1 LRDVTAGIRDFADT
15 AAIVSQLDLV
25 ISVDTAIIHLAG
37 ALGRPAWL
45 LLPRDADWRWLQERQ
60 DSPWYPSLKLYRQK
74 MPGQWLPVLQSVRR
88 DLESLAGNARPK
100 MQDM

>member
-1 LRDVTAGIRDFADT
+1 MAGLFLLR
-15 AAIVSQLDLV
+15 
-25 ISVDTAIIHLAG
+25 
-37 ALGRPAWL
+37 ALHIFPRQYRGQAWL
-45 LLPRDADWRWLQERQ
+45 LLAADADWRWLRERQ
-60 DSPWYPSLKLYRQK
+60 DSPWYPSLRLYRQK